1 MYQMLIP
8 LIMAGIGAGTSAA
21 GQASAQNSAEAMTRE
36 GLQWQR
42 DQAAARQGP
51 SKQMM
56 KLTELLTNNYNPV
69 SYTPGQGYS
78 APSNFN
84 MQNILQGL
92 QPVVNQ
98 DAQNQ
103 NSYDWRTAQAR
114 MMFGPPAREAD
125 RSAWIAGDGTS
136 SPFIRYGDRARNPNT
151 AAARPAR
158 QGLAEKLTY

>member
-1 MYQMLIP
+1 MMNMLIP
-8 LIMAGIGAGTSAA
+8 LIMAGVGTGVSAA
-21 GQASAQNSAEAMTRE
+21 GQASAQNSAEQMSRE

-56 KLTELLTNNYNPV
+56 KLSELLTQNYNPV

-78 APSNFN
+78 QPSSFN

-92 QPVVNQ
+92 QPVVDQ
-98 DAQNQ
+98 DAQDQ
-103 NSYDWRTAQAR
+103 NSADWRTAQAR

-125 RSAWIAGDGTS
+125 RSAWMKGDGTKA
-136 SPFIRYGDRARNPNT
+136 PFLRSGDRERQPG
-151 AAARPAR
+151 AATPRPTR
-158 QGLAEKLTY
+158 GLAERLSY